1 MTLLA
6 LAAAYSVF
14 LWWFTTGAIIWLDRR
29 PERTW
34 PRSMLGATV
43 LGLLALAGLL
53 ATRDDA
59 SVAGAFLA
67 FTCAVLVW
75 GWIEVAFLLGYVTGP
90 RARAHPEGEGEWS
103 LLRGAIGTILWH
115 ELFTLAMA
123 AVVLVVTQGAAN
135 AAGRWTFLVLWVMR
149 LSAKLNLF
157 LGVSNRGEE
166 LLPGRLRHL
175 ATYFGRR
182 SMNLLFPVAVTAATT
197 LAALLWLHA
206 AAPSASAHESVAL
219 ALVAAMLTLAVV
231 EHWFMVLPLSGTAMW
246 QWAMQ
251 RERPSPPDVPR
262 TVKGGAAAL
271 PPRVAEAVD

>member
-6 LAAAYSVF
+6 LAGAYAVL

-53 ATRDDA
+53 ATRDDTT
-59 SVAGAFLA
+59 VAGAVLA

-90 RARAHPEGEGEWS
+90 RSRPHAKGAGEWAR
-103 LLRGAIGTILWH
+103 LRGAIGTILWH

-123 AVVLVVTQGAAN
+123 VAVLVVTQGAAN

-157 LGVSNRGEE
+157 LGVTNRGEE
-166 LLPGRLRHL
+166 VLPGRLRYL
-175 ATYFGRR
+175 ATFFGQRP
-182 SMNLLFPVAVTAATT
+182 MNLLFPVAVTAATT

-206 AAPSASAHESVAL
+206 AAPGTSVHDGVAL

-231 EHWFMVLPLSGTAMW
+231 EHWFMVLPLTGNALW
-246 QWAMQ
+246 HWAMQ
-251 RERPSPPDVPR
+251 RESPRAVAPR
-262 TVKGGAAAL
+262 GGPVNAAPLPAPAL
-271 PPRVAEAVD
+271 EAVD